1 MLAHLLDPGAT
12 HRQGTRFLTG
22 FLNVLQQ
29 AAEMQGKL
37 LQLPLPE
44 ARTRY
49 KWRCRREVPLPDGQ
63 ADIVLRGPGL
73 LLIIENKIY
82 ASDREDQLWRYWQY
96 AKNEKNVLPVIV
108 YLTPDG
114 RRPTTNS
121 VRGDRELSQKLVL
134 LSYHRDISRFIEET
148 LTDLQAVSVA
158 EVLRQYLA
166 AAQSL

>member
-1 MLAHLLDPGAT
+1 M
-12 HRQGTRFLTG
+12 
-22 FLNVLQQ
+22 
-29 AAEMQGKL
+29 
-37 LQLPLPE
+37 
-44 ARTRY
+44 
-49 KWRCRREVPLPDGQ
+49 
-63 ADIVLRGPGL
+63 LRGPGL

-121 VRGDRELSQKLVL
+121 VRSDRELSQKLVL